1 MLNGFNACDFFVN
14 EPVAQLKCLKE
25 VANFM
30 MQTEEKQLRFMHN
43 AKKLKQAYNLCTSNK
58 KNYRRRKILYLFL
71 YGSSLCNL

>member
-30 MQTEEKQLRFMHN
+30 MQTEENQLR
-43 AKKLKQAYNLCTSNK
+43 LCTML
-58 KNYRRRKILYLFL
+58 KN
-71 YGSSLCNL
+71 